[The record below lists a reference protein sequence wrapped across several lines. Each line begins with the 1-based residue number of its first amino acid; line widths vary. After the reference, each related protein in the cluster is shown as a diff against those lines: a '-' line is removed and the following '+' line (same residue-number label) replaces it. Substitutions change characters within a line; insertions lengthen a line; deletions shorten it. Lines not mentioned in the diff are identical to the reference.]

1 MPSIKAFQAFIPADM
16 HLRESACGA
25 VASVVTHGEWVRGE
39 R

>member
-16 HLRESACGA
+16 HLHASARGA
-25 VASVVTHGEWVRGE
+25 VASAVTHGEWVRGE